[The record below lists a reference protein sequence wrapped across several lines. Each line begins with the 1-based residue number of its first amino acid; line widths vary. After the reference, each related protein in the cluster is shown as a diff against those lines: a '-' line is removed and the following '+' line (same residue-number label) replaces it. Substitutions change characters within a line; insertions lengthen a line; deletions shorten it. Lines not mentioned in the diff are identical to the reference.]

1 MWSMDLLWFPTV
13 GVLVGFL
20 AGLLGIGG
28 GFIVVAALL
37 LLLPMFG
44 VPEPWLMH
52 VAIATSLA
60 SIIAT
65 ALSSSW
71 AHHKRGGVM
80 WRSFAWLVP
89 GLVLGGLLGAQV
101 AQYLTGDV
109 LRWCVAVFCVVIGIK
124 MALGRSRKASE
135 STHQPTGGK
144 LGAMGVVIG
153 AVSALVGIGGGSL
166 TVPTLVS
173 MRASPVRAIG
183 TSSAC
188 GVVIGLASAA
198 GFMVKQAD
206 AGGMPEGTLGFV
218 YLPAAVG
225 VALGSVLMAPVG
237 SAVAHHLP
245 AKQLKRVFSVFLFV
259 VAGWMVWS

>member
-1 MWSMDLLWFPTV
+1 MWSMDVLWFPAV

-44 VPEPWLMH
+44 VPEAWLMH

-65 ALSSSW
+65 ALSSTW

-101 AQYLTGDV
+101 VQYLTGGV

-124 MALGRSRKASE
+124 MALGRTRKDIE
-135 STHQPTGGK
+135 TTHQPVGGK
-144 LGAMGVVIG
+144 LSVMGVVIG

-173 MRASPVRAIG
+173 MRAAPVRAIG

-188 GVVIGLASAA
+188 GVVIGLTSAV
-198 GFMVKQAD
+198 GFMFKHDSV
-206 AGGMPEGTLGFV
+206 GGLPDGMLGFV
-218 YLPAAVG
+218 YLPAAMG

-237 SAVAHHLP
+237 SMAAHRLP

-259 VAGWMVWS
+259 VAAWMVWS